1 MSARS
6 TPRTAPKSAS
16 AAAQTAAPT
25 AIPKAAPKATPDAVT
40 AVVRAL
46 QLLDAFGIEDSQLSL
61 AELARRTALPKTTTF
76 RLAHTL
82 AQAGYLVQLE
92 NACWRLGPATAWLSA
107 RYHVAF
113 DLHDVL
119 EPILRDLA
127 RVTGK
132 TSSFFAHDGNSRVRL
147 IRVRGHDDF
156 ASSSRVGQP
165 LPLTK
170 GSAGK
175 VILAF
180 EGQAG
185 AVFEQIRRQGYWC
198 TLAEMHP
205 GAASVAAPVFGGSWK
220 VIGALCVAGPADQLS
235 LADLE
240 SYAPAVMQAARKA
253 SSALAMR
260 GAPTRDHALA
270 APEWPGPATH
280 APA

>member
-1 MSARS
+1 M
-6 TPRTAPKSAS
+6 
-16 AAAQTAAPT
+16 
-25 AIPKAAPKATPDAVT
+25 
-40 AVVRAL
+40 VRAL
-46 QLLDAFGIEDSQLSL
+46 ALLDAFGIEDSHLSL
-61 AELARRTALPKTTTF
+61 AELARRTALPKTTVF

-92 NACWRLGPATAWLSA
+92 NAGWRLGPAAAWLSA

-127 RVTGK
+127 RATGE
-132 TSSFFAHDGNSRVRL
+132 TTSFFAHDGNSRVRL

-156 ASSSRVGQP
+156 ASSSRVGQS

-180 EGQAG
+180 EGEPG
-185 AVFEQIRRQGYWC
+185 AQFEQIRRQGYWC

-220 VIGALCVAGPADQLS
+220 VIGALCVAGPADRLG
-235 LADLE
+235 LKELE
-240 SYAPAVMQAARKA
+240 AYAPAVMQAARKA
-253 SSALAMR
+253 SGALAMS
-260 GAPTRDHALA
+260 GASRRAPSGKGHAMLS
-270 APEWPGPATH
+270 PRRP
-280 APA
+280 

>member
-1 MSARS
+1 MS
-6 TPRTAPKSAS
+6 TPAS
-16 AAAQTAAPT
+16 STAAAAP
-25 AIPKAAPKATPDAVT
+25 PRPEPVT

-46 QLLDAFGIEDSQLSL
+46 ALLDAFGIEDSQLSL
-61 AELARRTALPKTTTF
+61 AELARRTSLPKTTTF

-92 NACWRLGPATAWLSA
+92 NASWRLGPATAWLSA

-127 RVTGK
+127 RSTGE
-132 TSSFFAHDGNSRVRL
+132 TTSFFAHDGNRRVRL

-156 ASSSRVGQP
+156 ASSSRVGQS

-175 VILAF
+175 VMLAF
-180 EGQAG
+180 EGQHG
-185 AVFEQIRRQGYWC
+185 AEFEQIRRQGYWC

-220 VIGALCVAGPADQLS
+220 VIGALCVAGPADRLG
-235 LADLE
+235 LAELE
-240 SYAPAVMQAARKA
+240 TYAPAVMQAARKA
-253 SSALAMR
+253 SAALAMNGSAR
-260 GAPTRDHALA
+260 RA
-270 APEWPGPATH
+270 ASGDDDAIPPPQH
-280 APA
+280 P

>member
-1 MSARS
+1 MPARIPARPVS
-6 TPRTAPKSAS
+6 ENTAAASAS
-16 AAAQTAAPT
+16 GAPE
-25 AIPKAAPKATPDAVT
+25 PVT

-46 QLLDAFGIEDSQLSL
+46 ALLDAFGIEDSQLSL
-61 AELARRTALPKTTTF
+61 AELARRTALPKTTAF

-92 NACWRLGPATAWLSA
+92 NAGWRLGPAAAWLSA

-119 EPILRDLA
+119 EPILGDLA
-127 RVTGK
+127 RSTGE
-132 TSSFFAHDGNSRVRL
+132 TTSFFAHDGNRRVRL
-147 IRVRGHDDF
+147 IRVRGHGDF
-156 ASSSRVGQP
+156 ASSSRVGQS

-185 AVFEQIRRQGYWC
+185 AEFERIRRQGYWC

-220 VIGALCVAGPADQLS
+220 VIGALCVAGPADRLG
-235 LADLE
+235 LAELE
-240 SYAPAVMQAARKA
+240 AYAPAVMQAARKA
-253 SSALAMR
+253 SAALAMSGAGKRAPSGKRHPPPPR
-260 GAPTRDHALA
+260 GRP
-270 APEWPGPATH
+270 
-280 APA
+280 